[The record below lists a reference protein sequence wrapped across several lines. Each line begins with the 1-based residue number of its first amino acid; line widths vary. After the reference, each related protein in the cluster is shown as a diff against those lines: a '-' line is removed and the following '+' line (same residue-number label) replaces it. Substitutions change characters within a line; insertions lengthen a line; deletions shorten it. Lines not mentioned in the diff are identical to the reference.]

1 MNKLNY
7 LVALICIVMLA
18 ACSSAEKHSETD
30 KKPVVNPNPVDVE
43 AIRKLANTIDLNLE
57 NYQQV
62 NGQMAM
68 GEKVVQFS
76 AFFAGDSL
84 KTIVA
89 TEKKD
94 GAVTESQIYYQ
105 DEKPVLYKSTT
116 SQSQQNRSM
125 QLIWDKTG
133 NLVRSEAQ
141 TGADVVALADDTA
154 KARYQFAELLRQT
167 AHQQLMMNQRP
178 H

>member
-1 MNKLNY
+1 MNKLHY
-7 LVALICIVMLA
+7 LFILICMVMLA
-18 ACSSAEKHSETD
+18 ACSSADKHSETD
-30 KKPVVNPNPVDVE
+30 KKPVVNPNPVNIE
-43 AIRKLANTIDLNLE
+43 AVRKLAHTIDVNLE

-94 GAVTESQIYYQ
+94 GVVTESQIYYQ
-105 DEKPVLYKSTT
+105 AEKPVLYKSNN
-116 SQSQQNRSM
+116 SGSPQNRSL
-125 QLIWDKTG
+125 QLIWDKAG
-133 NLVRSEAQ
+133 KLVRSESQA
-141 TGADVVALADDTA
+141 GADVVTVAEEAV